1 MDKLNEIL
9 KKAEYEHDKLK
20 HPYVG
25 TEHLLLAILAKDNEL
40 TNHLKDYNLTY
51 NKFKKQLI
59 NIIGIGNQKAE
70 YVLYTPML
78 RNVLNEAEKIS
89 LENNIQL
96 TDKELFKAIIMEGEG
111 IAIRIMQ
118 AMNIEIEDINLDST
132 TQLLDID
139 ETEIITNREKEI
151 SSILQIL
158 MRKNKCNPLLIGDA
172 GVGKTAIVEEIAR
185 RLNKAN
191 VPESLKGYKI
201 MKIDLSELIA
211 GTKYR
216 GDFEEKLNKILHQ
229 VEHEKKIIFIDEIHT
244 LVNAGGADGA
254 ISAGD
259 IVKPYLARGKIKC
272 IGATTINEYHKYF
285 MIDQALN
292 RRFQTILIR
301 ETNALETKN
310 ILINIKNNYETFHHL
325 KIKETLLEQIIA
337 VGNRYLS
344 DKKNPDKAIELLD
357 SCCTNAK
364 YNEQRE
370 VNIKNLYQV
379 INDRYGIDFNNSFI
393 KNTIEN
399 KKIIISNNINE
410 LVNHLSCPVIK
421 IDCSTYQN
429 ENDIYDL
436 LGNPHDLQNNNY
448 YLLKKVIDNPLG
460 AIAITNYNN
469 NKILTEFINKLTTNR
484 HIMDNHGNIIDFAN
498 YLIIIEKAM
507 SKDNIGFNYHS
518 NINFNNY
525 VIYNDN
531 LLINS

>member
-191 VPESLKGYKI
+191 VPESLKGYK
-201 MKIDLSELIA
+201 
-211 GTKYR
+211 
-216 GDFEEKLNKILHQ
+216 
-229 VEHEKKIIFIDEIHT
+229 
-244 LVNAGGADGA
+244 
-254 ISAGD
+254 
-259 IVKPYLARGKIKC
+259 
-272 IGATTINEYHKYF
+272 
-285 MIDQALN
+285 
-292 RRFQTILIR
+292 
-301 ETNALETKN
+301 
-310 ILINIKNNYETFHHL
+310 
-325 KIKETLLEQIIA
+325 
-337 VGNRYLS
+337 
-344 DKKNPDKAIELLD
+344 
-357 SCCTNAK
+357 
-364 YNEQRE
+364 
-370 VNIKNLYQV
+370 
-379 INDRYGIDFNNSFI
+379 
-393 KNTIEN
+393 
-399 KKIIISNNINE
+399 
-410 LVNHLSCPVIK
+410 
-421 IDCSTYQN
+421 
-429 ENDIYDL
+429 
-436 LGNPHDLQNNNY
+436 
-448 YLLKKVIDNPLG
+448 
-460 AIAITNYNN
+460 
-469 NKILTEFINKLTTNR
+469 
-484 HIMDNHGNIIDFAN
+484 
-498 YLIIIEKAM
+498 
-507 SKDNIGFNYHS
+507 
-518 NINFNNY
+518 
-525 VIYNDN
+525 
-531 LLINS
+531 